1 MKLIITLALSI
12 TTIFSVADAKL
23 HEYYV
28 SVTKVEYV
36 KKEQSVQIISQIFID
51 DLENVLRQRYD
62 TSLTL
67 ALQNEDPK
75 INDYIK
81 RYLNTKIK
89 ITINGEAVPIEFIGK
104 EYENDIAYCYL
115 EITNI
120 DQISS
125 FSIENKVLLD
135 IYKDQENIVRT
146 YINQKH
152 KSFIL
157 RNGSE
162 KGVLNFNK
170 K

>member
-1 MKLIITLALSI
+1 M
-12 TTIFSVADAKL
+12 
-23 HEYYV
+23 
-28 SVTKVEYV
+28 
-36 KKEQSVQIISQIFID
+36 ISQIFID

-67 ALQNEDPK
+67 ALQKEDPK
-75 INDYIK
+75 INDYID
-81 RYLNTKIK
+81 RYLKAKIK
-89 ITINGEAVPIEFIGK
+89 ITINGEAVPFEFIGK